1 MPIYVYT
8 DKTHTQEHAHSMLE
22 NPEIVCLQC
31 GMKMHRKPQAT
42 PVNWGG
48 LPPHASHM
56 RSPAVQAMID
66 HADESREHFQATSD
80 SNPFNEFATKNY

>member
-8 DKTHTQEHAHSMLE
+8 DGIHSQDQQHDMTS
-22 NPEIVCLQC
+22 NPEIVCLVC
-31 GMKMHRKPQAT
+31 GLTMHRKPQAT
-42 PVNWGG
+42 RVNWGG
-48 LPPHASHM
+48 LPPHSSHM

-80 SNPFNEFATKNY
+80 SNPFNEFSTK